1 MLHLSRK
8 KHDRAHIGEACLPRI
23 LVTVETVRE
32 VDPAIVE
39 VDPVQLEET
48 IVLLRERAVITGAIV
63 NREERFDPGRLL
75 LEQSAGLE

>member
-23 LVTVETVRE
+23 LVTVETVR
-32 VDPAIVE
+32 DPAIVE

-63 NREERFDPGRLL
+63 NLEERFDPGRLL

>member
-23 LVTVETVRE
+23 LVTVETVR
-32 VDPAIVE
+32 DPAIVE